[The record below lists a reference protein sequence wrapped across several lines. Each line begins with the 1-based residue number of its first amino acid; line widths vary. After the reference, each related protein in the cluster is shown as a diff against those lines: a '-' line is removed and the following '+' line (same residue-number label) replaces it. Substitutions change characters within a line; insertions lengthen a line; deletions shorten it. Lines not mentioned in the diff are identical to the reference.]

1 MLGFILFFQ
10 VTSQP
15 NKHYANLCRL
25 IQHTAKKYFTVY
37 TATFYY
43 ISKPISC
50 AHVTLHHKDN
60 EIYDYS
66 YRGNIPSLCKIYT
79 MNITGRYRSAKCLN
93 NSIHMQIRKG
103 QRGIKREWVEGA
115 GSWHQTQ
122 SHRLGDGAVLYIQL
136 SLYCTTAESIASC

>member
-1 MLGFILFFQ
+1 MLCFILFFQ

-43 ISKPISC
+43 ISKPNSC

-66 YRGNIPSLCKIYT
+66 YHGDIPSLCKIYT

-115 GSWHQTQ
+115 GSWELASDPELQTW
-122 SHRLGDGAVLYIQL
+122 
-136 SLYCTTAESIASC
+136 

>member
-15 NKHYANLCRL
+15 NKHYDNLCRL

-43 ISKPISC
+43 ISKPLSC

-60 EIYDYS
+60 EIYDNS
-66 YRGNIPSLCKIYT
+66 YHGNIPSLCKIYT

-122 SHRLGDGAVLYIQL
+122 SYRLGDGAVLCIQL

>member
-1 MLGFILFFQ
+1 MLGFILFVQ

-25 IQHTAKKYFTVY
+25 IQHTAKKYFIVY

-43 ISKPISC
+43 ISKPNSC

-66 YRGNIPSLCKIYT
+66 YHGNIPSLCKIYT

-122 SHRLGDGAVLYIQL
+122 SYRLGDGAVLYTQL